1 MSAVQVCDVQG
12 MCHNAP
18 VIQEKGEIQLT
29 SGTLQPCKQIDESPG
44 DSLDDS
50 SDGYDDDNSC
60 RDEDD
65 YYAFLREMAGSFE
78 ATYDEDESEEGSET
92 EAEDEE
98 KQPSSRL
105 RSSSFL
111 LDARPASLT
120 SAGGPNTRTYGLEI
134 DGSKGSF
141 CAQIQTASKEF
152 AEMGAGKAAGRLK
165 NSPGKSWSGSRS
177 TGSTSAASPSD
188 SSLSELSDASDA
200 EDDRSS
206 VSSDDEEDEEDLSR
220 PLVPTPSHD
229 HRPPVVDSYDV
240 VEAVKHFASQRPVDV
255 LEQQKQDLLAEITM
269 KQTQVHQLR
278 RASENPHSKS
288 EVRAHYA
295 QICKEIEEE
304 VTSLL
309 EAASCF
315 KANSPV

>member
-1 MSAVQVCDVQG
+1 MRPQEKSDGTCPLCTRQLLEEEKPLPNPRLAEIVASLNLDFFQLPQKTVARQAAGRGPPKTEAPSAVP
-12 MCHNAP
+12 AP
-18 VIQEKGEIQLT
+18 PLAHEEVPHPST
-29 SGTLQPCKQIDESPG
+29 STPAPIAGATLVPCMLSPEQFHAWQQ
-44 DSLDDS
+44 SLLQS
-50 SDGYDDDNSC
+50 NIGV
-60 RDEDD
+60 RV
-65 YYAFLREMAGSFE
+65 G
-78 ATYDEDESEEGSET
+78 
-92 EAEDEE
+92 EE

-165 NSPGKSWSGSRS
+165 NSPGNVLSGSRS

-200 EDDRSS
+200 EDDRSRHQSS

-255 LEQQKQDLLAEITM
+255 LEQQKQ
-269 KQTQVHQLR
+269 
-278 RASENPHSKS
+278 
-288 EVRAHYA
+288 
-295 QICKEIEEE
+295 
-304 VTSLL
+304 
-309 EAASCF
+309 AA
-315 KANSPV
+315 ALWLPL